1 MSRRVQ
7 FISQTLLFLMALQAL
22 WVTPAQSME
31 QVIFNTK
38 NGDLHLS
45 DFKGQVVYVDFWA
58 SWCKPCRKSFP
69 WMNNMQKRFASK
81 GLKIIAVNV
90 DKDKS
95 LVEQFLKSYPADFT
109 VAYDPDGQLASKFKV
124 KGMPSTYIFDRYGN
138 LKTSH
143 IGFRNKDKSM
153 LESIIES
160 AISHKK

>member
-1 MSRRVQ
+1 MSRHIQ
-7 FISQTLLFLMALQAL
+7 SIFKTLLYLLVLQAL
-22 WVTPAQSME
+22 WVTPAHAME
-31 QVIFNTK
+31 QVTFSTK
-38 NGDLHLS
+38 NGDMHLS
-45 DFKGQVVYVDFWA
+45 DFNGQVVYVDFWA

-69 WMNNMQKRFASK
+69 WMNNLQKRFANK

-95 LVEQFLKSYPADFT
+95 LVEQFLKSYPANFI
-109 VAYDPDGQLASKFKV
+109 VAYDPEGQLASQFKV

-143 IGFRNKDKSM
+143 IGFRNKDKNM
-153 LESIIES
+153 LESIVES